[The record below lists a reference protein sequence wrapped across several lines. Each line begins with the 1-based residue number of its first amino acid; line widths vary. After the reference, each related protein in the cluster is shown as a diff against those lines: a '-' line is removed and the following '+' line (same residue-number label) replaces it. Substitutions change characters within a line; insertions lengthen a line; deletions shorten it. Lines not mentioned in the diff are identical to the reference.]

1 MKSKKA
7 QTTKRQSEFKNS
19 SNINSKSINSTID
32 INNYLTVGAF
42 HKWESKSNRV
52 EHEAIYIHSKLLLA
66 DDEQCLIGSANINDR
81 SLLGS
86 RDSEVC
92 IHIKS
97 RFCWCGTR
105 YSTCVVSFTN
115 YLII

>member
-1 MKSKKA
+1 MTGHFPQPYFKSDEA
-7 QTTKRQSEFKNS
+7 QTTLRQSEFKNS
-19 SNINSKSINSTID
+19 SNMSSKSIE

-97 RFCWCGTR
+97 MFP
-105 YSTCVVSFTN
+105 SVVPS
-115 YLII
+115 LVHSVV

>member
-1 MKSKKA
+1 MS
-7 QTTKRQSEFKNS
+7 
-19 SNINSKSINSTID
+19 SKSIE

-97 RFCWCGTR
+97 MFPSVVPIVVHSVV
-105 YSTCVVSFTN
+105 YSLVHSVVHSEAR
-115 YLII
+115 LVPCL